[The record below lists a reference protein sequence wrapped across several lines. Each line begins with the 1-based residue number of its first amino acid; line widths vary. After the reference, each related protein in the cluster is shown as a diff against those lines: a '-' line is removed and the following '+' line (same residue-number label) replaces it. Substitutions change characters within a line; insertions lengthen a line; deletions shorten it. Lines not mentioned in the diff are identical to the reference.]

1 MEFISHSPAETEAFG
16 KALARHA
23 RAGLVIALSGDLG
36 AGKTRLVKGFARG
49 LGTFGRVHSPT
60 FTLVNEYG
68 DGRLKLFHLDLYRLE
83 TPEQLGSADLD
94 EFLEPEGISIIEWAE
109 RIVHW
114 GASIPDLIKVRI
126 EIIGETERKIIY
138 DDFGA

>member
-1 MEFISHSPAETEAFG
+1 
-16 KALARHA
+16 
-23 RAGLVIALSGDLG
+23 
-36 AGKTRLVKGFARG
+36 
-49 LGTFGRVHSPT
+49 
-60 FTLVNEYG
+60 
-68 DGRLKLFHLDLYRLE
+68 LE